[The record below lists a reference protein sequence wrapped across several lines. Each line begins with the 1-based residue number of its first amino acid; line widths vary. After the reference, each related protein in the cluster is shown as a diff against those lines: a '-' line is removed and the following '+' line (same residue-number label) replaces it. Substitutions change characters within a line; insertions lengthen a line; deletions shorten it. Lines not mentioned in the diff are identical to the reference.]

1 MARTM
6 SVPCRRDLACYR
18 NDGHPGECMYPT
30 SSGHVHKGEWCEA
43 CVQHGVTLAA
53 TPATM
58 VALCGA
64 VLTCAL
70 PILHDGDHERADG
83 IRWTWPATP
92 APPVTLSHGQGSG
105 NDTVILRNSLTI
117 HATPAP
123 LDVDCGDPFHKTAE
137 CPTCGLPDT
146 GYDRGYRDALANPAP
161 LSPIV
166 ITVCPHSVDTRFTH
180 CLLCERATPAAYA
193 EETP

>member
-92 APPVTLSHGQGSG
+92 APLDVLVAAKVPEDPDSVMAWALLGVGAFTVKDDSGEVCTMVLGS
-105 NDTVILRNSLTI
+105 RNNVAARLDNWFA
-117 HATPAP
+117 HHPDFDLVLPAP
-123 LDVDCGDPFHKTAE
+123 LGRCE
-137 CPTCGLPDT
+137 
-146 GYDRGYRDALANPAP
+146 
-161 LSPIV
+161 
-166 ITVCPHSVDTRFTH
+166 VCHWVGGQE
-180 CLLCERATPAAYA
+180 ERP
-193 EETP
+193 

>member
-1 MARTM
+1 MNEPTTKAGRWLVDRSDWIDGDRAFRVRINATAGPEDM
-6 SVPCRRDLACYR
+6 LIHVLAIER
-18 NDGHPGECMYPT
+18 
-30 SSGHVHKGEWCEA
+30 EA
-43 CVQHGVTLAA
+43 ADAA
-53 TPATM
+53 TPAPLECHRGCDMCRTLNEM
-58 VALCGA
+58 
-64 VLTCAL
+64 
-70 PILHDGDHERADG
+70 DADD
-83 IRWTWPATP
+83 ATP
-92 APPVTLSHGQGSG
+92 APLDVLVAAKAVLPENATGRAVPY
-105 NDTVILRNSLTI
+105 DALRRALA
-117 HATPAP
+117 ATPAP